1 MARGLSLVRRKAVV
15 ALREGRAKIARGNG
29 SVRENELNVAMHEA
43 PERGVVAG
51 VSRDAEPETESGDLR
66 ISPVLGSKARL
77 HGQTVPL

>member
-1 MARGLSLVRRKAVV
+1 M
-15 ALREGRAKIARGNG
+15 
-29 SVRENELNVAMHEA
+29 NVAMHEA